1 MNLAPPSSRRR
12 FLGRLAG
19 LALAVGLGAAAAAHA
34 PQAAAQPG
42 GRQQPGRGRLDQDE
56 RDRLRRD
63 LRERGF
69 EGWPRREAEPER
81 GAGRGFGGPG
91 RDPGF
96 GQPGRLSDD
105 ERQQLRRQ
113 LREAGRRR
121 N

>member
-1 MNLAPPSSRRR
+1 MNRAASHNPASFGRRA
-12 FLGRLAG
+12 FLRGLVAG
-19 LALAVGLGAAAAAHA
+19 LLGAAGGAALLASPEA
-34 PQAAAQPG
+34 LAQPRG
-42 GRQQPGRGRLDQDE
+42 PERGRGLDPDE

-69 EGWPRREAEPER
+69 EGWPRREAAPDPRQDPRRREPAYE
-81 GAGRGFGGPG
+81 A
-91 RDPGF
+91 
-96 GQPGRLSDD
+96 PGRLSDD

>member
-1 MNLAPPSSRRR
+1 MNRAASHIPASVGRRE
-12 FLGRLAG
+12 FLRRLVAG
-19 LALAVGLGAAAAAHA
+19 VLGALGGAALFASPDALAQPRRPERDRGLG
-34 PQAAAQPG
+34 P
-42 GRQQPGRGRLDQDE
+42 DE

-69 EGWPRREAEPER
+69 DGWPRREAAPDPRQDPRRREPGY
-81 GAGRGFGGPG
+81 GA
-91 RDPGF
+91 
-96 GQPGRLSDD
+96 PGRLSDD

>member
-1 MNLAPPSSRRR
+1 MNRADARHPASTGRRGFLRRLVVGALGVAGGAAVLAP
-12 FLGRLAG
+12 AD
-19 LALAVGLGAAAAAHA
+19 ALA
-34 PQAAAQPG
+34 QP
-42 GRQQPGRGRLDQDE
+42 RRSERGRGLDPDE

-69 EGWPRREAEPER
+69 DGWQRREAAPDPRQDPRRREPSY
-81 GAGRGFGGPG
+81 GT
-91 RDPGF
+91 
-96 GQPGRLSDD
+96 PGRLSDD

>member
-1 MNLAPPSSRRR
+1 MNRAGSHNPASTGRRD
-12 FLGRLAG
+12 FLRR
-19 LALAVGLGAAAAAHA
+19 LAVGLLAAAGGAAVLA
-34 PQAAAQPG
+34 PTDALAQP
-42 GRQQPGRGRLDQDE
+42 RRPERGRGLDPDE

-69 EGWPRREAEPER
+69 DGWPRREAAPDPRQDPRRREPSY
-81 GAGRGFGGPG
+81 GAPR
-91 RDPGF
+91 
-96 GQPGRLSDD
+96 RLSDD